1 MKNEL
6 MIFEESQV
14 SMIVDAKGSVLFE
27 LYSTGMALGYVR
39 WDGKSYNE
47 DGTKKTYARKDRIDK
62 IVKNAE
68 ISTSVHNGQKYLTEE
83 QLYDFMLEADTDK
96 CKSFRKWITSEVLPT
111 IRKTGG
117 FVVEDREEEFI
128 KNYFPSFSP
137 EVQLAMV
144 SDLKKQNQ
152 ELKQTVEEQ
161 QPKVEYHDNVLN
173 SSELLVMT
181 TIAKDLNTSART
193 LNNFLYK
200 ERIQY
205 KRGNIWHPYSEYKY
219 LIEDGYADYHT
230 SAEGFTQLRWTQK
243 GRKFIIDLWNKKKES
258 EVITN
263 EEYIELMAL

>member
-14 SMIVDAKGSVLFE
+14 SMIVDAKGNVLFE
-27 LYSTGMALGYVR
+27 LYSTGMALGYV
-39 WDGKSYNE
+39 E
-47 DGTKKTYARKDRIDK
+47 TKKGKLYARKPRIENT
-62 IVKNAE
+62 VKNAG
-68 ISTSVHNGQKYLTEE
+68 ISTVLHGGEQYLTEE
-83 QLYDFMLEADTDK
+83 QLYDFMLEAKTDK
-96 CKSFRKWITSEVLPT
+96 CKSFRKWITNEVLPT

-144 SDLKKQNQ
+144 SDLRKQNQ
-152 ELKQTVEEQ
+152 ELKQAVEEQ

-193 LNNFLYK
+193 LNNFLYG
-200 ERIQY
+200 ERVQY
-205 KRGNIWHPYSEYKY
+205 KRGNIWHPYSEYEY

-258 EVITN
+258 DIITN
-263 EEYIELMAL
+263 EEYIELMTL

>member
-14 SMIVDAKGSVLFE
+14 SMMVDAKGNVLFE
-27 LYSTGMALGYVR
+27 LYSTGMALGYV
-39 WDGKSYNE
+39 E
-47 DGTKKTYARKDRIDK
+47 TKKGKLYARKPRIENT
-62 IVKNAE
+62 VKNAG
-68 ISTSVHNGQKYLTEE
+68 ISTVLHGGEQYLTEE
-83 QLYDFMLEADTDK
+83 QLYDFMLEAKTDK
-96 CKSFRKWITSEVLPT
+96 CKSFKKWITSEVLPT

-117 FVVEDREEEFI
+117 YVSEDREEEFI

-193 LNNFLYK
+193 LNNFLYE

-205 KRGNIWHPYSEYKY
+205 KRGNIWHPYSEYEY

-258 EVITN
+258 DIITN
-263 EEYIELMAL
+263 EEYIELMTL

>member
-14 SMIVDAKGSVLFE
+14 SMIVDAKGNVLFE
-27 LYSTGMALGYVR
+27 LYSTGMALGYV
-39 WDGKSYNE
+39 E
-47 DGTKKTYARKDRIDK
+47 TKKGKLYARKPRIENT
-62 IVKNAE
+62 VKNAG
-68 ISTSVHNGQKYLTEE
+68 ISTVLHGGDLTEE
-83 QLYDFMLEADTDK
+83 QLYDFMLEAKTDK
-96 CKSFRKWITSEVLPT
+96 CKSFKKWITSEVLPT

-193 LNNFLYK
+193 LNNFLYE

-205 KRGNIWHPYSEYKY
+205 KRGNIWHPYSEYEY

>member
-6 MIFEESQV
+6 IMNFEESQV
-14 SMIVDAKGSVLFE
+14 SMIVDAKGNVLFE
-27 LYSTGMALGYVR
+27 LYSTGYALGYGRIKTVK
-39 WDGKSYNE
+39 GKEYKE
-47 DGTKKTYARKDRIDK
+47 VQKTRIDNT
-62 IVKNAE
+62 VNRAG
-68 ISTSVHNGQKYLTEE
+68 ISTFPHDGHNYLTEE
-83 QLYDFMLEADTDK
+83 QLYDFMLEAKTDK

-193 LNNFLYK
+193 LNNFLYE

-205 KRGNIWHPYSEYKY
+205 KRGNIWHPYSEYEY

>member
-14 SMIVDAKGSVLFE
+14 SMIVDAKGNVLFE
-27 LYSTGMALGYVR
+27 LYSTGMALGYV
-39 WDGKSYNE
+39 E
-47 DGTKKTYARKDRIDK
+47 TKKGKLYARKPRIENT
-62 IVKNAE
+62 VKNAG
-68 ISTSVHNGQKYLTEE
+68 ISTVLHGGEQYLTEE
-83 QLYDFMLEADTDK
+83 QLYDFMLEAKTDK
-96 CKSFRKWITSEVLPT
+96 CKSFKKWITSEVLPT

-128 KNYFPSFSP
+128 KNSFSP

-193 LNNFLYK
+193 LNNFLYE

-205 KRGNIWHPYSEYKY
+205 KRGNIWHPYSEYEY

>member
-6 MIFEESQV
+6 IMNFEESQV
-14 SMIVDAKGSVLFE
+14 SMIVDAKGNVLFE
-27 LYSTGMALGYVR
+27 LYSTGYALGYGRIKTVK
-39 WDGKSYNE
+39 GKEYKE
-47 DGTKKTYARKDRIDK
+47 FQKTRIDNT
-62 IVKNAE
+62 IDRAG
-68 ISTSVHNGQKYLTEE
+68 ISTFPHDGHNYLTEE
-83 QLYDFMLEADTDK
+83 QLYDFMLEAKTDK

-193 LNNFLYK
+193 LNNFLYE
-200 ERIQY
+200 ERVQY
-205 KRGNIWHPYSEYKY
+205 KRGNIWHPYSEYEY

>member
-14 SMIVDAKGSVLFE
+14 SMIVDAKGNVLFE
-27 LYSTGMALGYVR
+27 LYSTGMALGYVNR
-39 WDGKSYNE
+39 RKNSTGKEYVSPY
-47 DGTKKTYARKDRIDK
+47 KSRIENTA
-62 IVKNAE
+62 KNAG
-68 ISTSVHNGQKYLTEE
+68 ITCVCHDDTQYLTEE
-83 QLYDFMLEADTDK
+83 QLYDFMLEAKTDK
-96 CKSFRKWITSEVLPT
+96 CKSFKKWITSEVLPT

-193 LNNFLYK
+193 LNNFLYE

-205 KRGNIWHPYSEYKY
+205 KRGNIWHPYSEYEY

>member
-14 SMIVDAKGSVLFE
+14 SMMVDAKGNVLFE
-27 LYSTGMALGYVR
+27 LYSTGMALGYV
-39 WDGKSYNE
+39 E
-47 DGTKKTYARKDRIDK
+47 TKKGKLYARKPRIENT
-62 IVKNAE
+62 VKNAG
-68 ISTSVHNGQKYLTEE
+68 ISTVLHGGEQYLTEE
-83 QLYDFMLEADTDK
+83 QLYDFMLEAKTDK
-96 CKSFRKWITSEVLPT
+96 CKSFRKWITNEVLPT

-144 SDLKKQNQ
+144 SDLRKQNQ
-152 ELKQTVEEQ
+152 ELKQAVEEQ

-193 LNNFLYK
+193 LNNFLYG
-200 ERIQY
+200 ERVQY
-205 KRGNIWHPYSEYKY
+205 KRGNIWHPYSEYEY

-258 EVITN
+258 DIITN
-263 EEYIELMAL
+263 EEYIELMTL